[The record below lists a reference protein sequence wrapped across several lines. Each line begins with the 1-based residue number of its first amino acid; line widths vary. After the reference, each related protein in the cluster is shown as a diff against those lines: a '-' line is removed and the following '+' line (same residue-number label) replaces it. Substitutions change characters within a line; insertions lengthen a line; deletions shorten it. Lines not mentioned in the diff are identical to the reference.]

1 MTQQHDAARRSFDDF
16 VRAESEALIRSAYL
30 LVGDRHHA
38 EDLVQTALAR
48 AVTRWHKIDDPRAYV
63 YRVLYTQFVSW
74 WRRRRI
80 RVVETLTA
88 DLPERQ
94 APVGPDQELG
104 VVLRQALS
112 RLTPRQR
119 AVLVLRFYEDHSEAE
134 TAARL
139 GCRIGT
145 VKSQTRHALDR
156 LRRLAPELVDLV
168 DPKVEVGS

>member
-1 MTQQHDAARRSFDDF
+1 VTKHHDAARRDFDAF
-16 VRAESEALIRSAYL
+16 VRAESDALIRSAYL
-30 LVGDRHHA
+30 LTGDRQHA

-48 AVTRWHKIDDPRAYV
+48 AVPRWHKIDDPRAYV

-74 WRRRRI
+74 LRRRRI

-88 DLPERQ
+88 DLPERH
-94 APVGPDQELG
+94 APAAGDPELSL
-104 VVLRQALS
+104 VLRQALG

-145 VKSQTRHALDR
+145 VKSQTRHALER
-156 LRRLAPELVDLV
+156 LRRLAPELGELIE
-168 DPKVEVGS
+168 PKVEVGS

>member
-1 MTQQHDAARRSFDDF
+1 M
-16 VRAESEALIRSAYL
+16 RSAFL
-30 LVGDRHHA
+30 LTGDRHHA
-38 EDLVQTALAR
+38 EDLVQTALAL
-48 AVTRWHKIDDPRAYV
+48 AVTRWHKIEDPRAYV
-63 YRVLYTQFVSW
+63 YRVLYTQYVSW
-74 WRRRRI
+74 WRKRRI

-94 APVGPDQELG
+94 APAGPDPEVA
-104 VVLRQALS
+104 VVLRQALG

-134 TAARL
+134 TAVRL

-156 LRRLAPELVDLV
+156 LRRLAPELGELV
-168 DPKVEVGS
+168 TQKVEVGM

>member
-1 MTQQHDAARRSFDDF
+1 MRQDAARRGFDDF
-16 VRAESEALIRSAYL
+16 VRAESDALIRSAYL
-30 LVGDRHHA
+30 LTGDRYHA

-48 AVTRWHKIDDPRAYV
+48 AATRWHKIEEPRAYV
-63 YRVLYTQFVSW
+63 YRILYTQSVSW

-80 RVVETLTA
+80 RVVETLTG
-88 DLPERQ
+88 DVPERQ
-94 APVGPDQELG
+94 APAGPDLELA
-104 VVLRQALS
+104 VVLRQALG

-134 TAARL
+134 TAVRL

-156 LRRLAPELVDLV
+156 LRRLAPELAELV
-168 DPKVEVGS
+168 NLKAEVGS